1 MDLESLT
8 KQFTRF
14 FVPGLAFLIFAVML
28 PTTALGKDL
37 FFGKEPAIG
46 ATQAILLS
54 IVAGYVLDSIRGYRF
69 TLSFRAYNAERTAL
83 AEALA
88 RAVGEGSPNPDDLL
102 AALWKRDEAS
112 YNRIFVER
120 AEWVMILE
128 TSFAMLLSSALLL
141 GGGLYLHFNGATPA
155 WQLWPVP
162 AVLALASYLASKNG
176 VERMKAHNR
185 KLVEAVKALKAA
197 DAKRTEA

>member
-69 TLSFRAYNAERTAL
+69 TLSFRAYDSERSSLADAL
-83 AEALA
+83 AK
-88 RAVGEGSPNPDDLL
+88 AVGEGSTNPDDLL

-128 TSFAMLLSSALLL
+128 TSFAMLLSSALLVS
-141 GGGLYLHFNGATPA
+141 GGLYLHFNGATPA

-162 AVLALASYLASKNG
+162 IALTVASYLASKNG

-185 KLVEAVKALKAA
+185 KLVEAVKGLRAA

>member
-1 MDLESLT
+1 MDLENLT

-69 TLSFRAYNAERTAL
+69 TLSFRAYNGERADLAQAL
-83 AEALA
+83 AKAM
-88 RAVGEGSPNPDDLL
+88 GEGSSNPDELL

-128 TSFAMLLSSALLL
+128 TSFAMLLSSVLLIC
-141 GGGLYLHFNGATPA
+141 GGLYFHFEGASPA
-155 WQLWPVP
+155 WQLWPIP
-162 AVLALASYLASKNG
+162 LVLVLASYLASKNG
-176 VERMKAHNR
+176 VERMRAHNR
-185 KLVEAVKALKAA
+185 KLVEAVKALKVA
-197 DAKRTEA
+197 DTRT

>member
-1 MDLESLT
+1 MDLENLT

-69 TLSFRAYNAERTAL
+69 TLSFRQYDIERKILVRTL
-83 AEALA
+83 ANV
-88 RAVGEGSPNPDDLL
+88 VGEGSSNPDDLL
-102 AALWKRDEAS
+102 AVLWKRDEAN

-128 TSFAMLLSSALLL
+128 TSFAMLISSILLVI
-141 GGGLYLHFNGATPA
+141 GGIYLHFEGKTPT

-162 AVLALASYLASKNG
+162 ILLTLSSYLASKNG

-185 KLVEAVKALKAA
+185 KLVEAVKALNAA
-197 DAKRTEA
+197 PPKS